1 MSNSVPEGWKNIK
14 FGDIAEIHKGLTYA
28 TTNYS
33 DKENGFPFITLKC
46 IKKNGGFSKKGLK
59 YYDGKYKPQ
68 HEVVK
73 GDVVFANTDLTRDG
87 DVVGSPLI
95 VPYISRKKPNL
106 ISMDLSKVIPKR
118 GTHKEFIYY
127 WLTMP
132 EVKRYMINF
141 SAGSTVL
148 HLNTSSVPNIPIL
161 APPLPEQK
169 KIAAILTSVDTVIE
183 KTQAQI
189 DKLKDLKTGM
199 MQELLTKGI
208 GHTEFKDSPVGRI
221 PVEWGVVTV
230 LELGNGHKDTVQTG
244 PFGAQLHSKDY
255 VEEGIPLVLIKN
267 IKEDGLDDTDIPKI
281 TEKDANRLS
290 RYRLKEG
297 DIVFSRV
304 GRVGS
309 CFLCSKNEEGWVFSG
324 QTLRIRFNNS
334 KVDLTY
340 FNYALRTEEIQKEL
354 IGESVGST
362 RSSIN
367 TTILESLSVKLPPI
381 QEQKKIA
388 SILQSLDSNI
398 KSRELKLK
406 QLMSVKKALMQDLLT
421 GKVRVKV

>member
-1 MSNSVPEGWKNIK
+1 MSNSVPEGWNIYSLDELGQVVGGGTPESNNTDYWG
-14 FGDIAEIHKGLTYA
+14 GDIYWATPKEITKLSSRYINKTERTITQDGLDRSSAKLHPIGTILLTSRASVGYPAINTIPMA
-28 TTNYS
+28 TNQ
-33 DKENGFPFITLKC
+33 GFQSLRPNNKLDTEYGYQCLL
-46 IKKNGGFSKKGLK
+46 N
-59 YYDGKYKPQ
+59 
-68 HEVVK
+68 
-73 GDVVFANTDLTRDG
+73 
-87 DVVGSPLI
+87 
-95 VPYISRKKPNL
+95 SRNKLEKL
-106 ISMDLSKVIPKR
+106 
-118 GTHKEFIYY
+118 
-127 WLTMP
+127 
-132 EVKRYMINF
+132 
-141 SAGSTVL
+141 SAGSTFL
-148 HLNTSSVPNIPIL
+148 EISSKEVKKFKVVI
-161 APPLPEQK
+161 PPLPEQK

>member
-1 MSNSVPEGWKNIK
+1 MSNSVPDGWSETNINNVCNVLDSKRIPLNSQKRATRQGVYPYYGANGIQGFINDYIFEGEYVLLAEDGGNFDQWEDRPISYFVSGKFWVNNHAHILKAKGDNITRFIHYSLVHKNI
-14 FGDIAEIHKGLTYA
+14 
-28 TTNYS
+28 
-33 DKENGFPFITLKC
+33 LKH
-46 IKKNGGFSKKGLK
+46 INGG
-59 YYDGKYKPQ
+59 
-68 HEVVK
+68 
-73 GDVVFANTDLTRDG
+73 TRA
-87 DVVGSPLI
+87 
-95 VPYISRKKPNL
+95 K
-106 ISMDLSKVIPKR
+106 
-118 GTHKEFIYY
+118 
-127 WLTMP
+127 
-132 EVKRYMINF
+132 
-141 SAGSTVL
+141 
-148 HLNTSSVPNIPIL
+148 LNQSDMRDIEL
-161 APPLPEQK
+161 LRPPLPEQK

-324 QTLRIRFNNS
+324 QTLRIRFNN
-334 KVDLTY
+334 
-340 FNYALRTEEIQKEL
+340 
-354 IGESVGST
+354 
-362 RSSIN
+362 
-367 TTILESLSVKLPPI
+367 
-381 QEQKKIA
+381 
-388 SILQSLDSNI
+388 
-398 KSRELKLK
+398 
-406 QLMSVKKALMQDLLT
+406 
-421 GKVRVKV
+421 